1 MLRGGKLRRVD
12 PDLSN
17 YYVAVFRQREY
28 PITGTILLAT
38 AVAASFAASGCHS
51 KIAGKSDAPFRII
64 ATDAGFDAPDTVPA
78 GLRHIV
84 FENRGSEIHEG
95 MLVKLPQGM
104 SVGEYVSAVRS
115 GSLFPAGALDYS
127 GAGLTSPGE
136 SVEVWVKLDPGQ
148 YILICW
154 NAGHARSTPPRPV
167 TVEYTISDDLPPK
180 ENVIVKLMDFRFEVA
195 GPLRR
200 GLQVIRIENTGPS
213 MHEMDIF
220 RLHEG
225 KTLADVRR
233 WRKDDGRGPA
243 PADAMGGV
251 LDSHDLRRVVWMRKN
266 FAAGRYILHCEV
278 PLVTNAQ
285 ATKQEITHADLGMVR
300 EIQIED

>member
-1 MLRGGKLRRVD
+1 MFMQFARR
-12 PDLSN
+12 
-17 YYVAVFRQREY
+17 
-28 PITGTILLAT
+28 ITGTIVT
-38 AVAASFAASGCHS
+38 AMAALWAVSGCHS
-51 KIAGKSDAPFRII
+51 KLGRDSGTPFRII
-64 ATDAGFDAPDTVPA
+64 ATDAGFEAPDRVPA

-84 FENRGSEIHEG
+84 YANHGSEIHEA
-95 MLVKLPQGM
+95 MLVKLSQSM
-104 SVGEYVSAVRS
+104 TVGEYVSAVRS

-225 KTLADVRR
+225 KSLADVRR

-243 PADAMGGV
+243 PADAMGGI
-251 LDSHDLRRVVWMRKN
+251 LDSHDLKRVVWMRKN

-300 EIQIED
+300 EIEIDE

>member
-1 MLRGGKLRRVD
+1 
-12 PDLSN
+12 
-17 YYVAVFRQREY
+17 VASYLLHKTVRTIVFAA
-28 PITGTILLAT
+28 AT
-38 AVAASFAASGCHS
+38 AASFALSGCHS
-51 KIAGKSDAPFRII
+51 KIAAKSGAPFRII
-64 ATDAGFDAPDTVPA
+64 TTDAGFDAPDTIPA
-78 GLRHIV
+78 GFRHIV
-84 FENRGSEIHEG
+84 FENHGSEIHEA

-127 GAGLTSPGE
+127 GAGLTSPGQR
-136 SVEVWVKLDPGQ
+136 VEAWVKLDPRR

-154 NAGHARSTPPRPV
+154 NDGHARSTPPRPV

-180 ENVIVKLMDFRFEVA
+180 EDVVVKLIDYRFELA
-195 GPLRR
+195 GRLRKGMR
-200 GLQVIRIENTGPS
+200 VIRIENTGPS

-220 RLHEG
+220 RLYDG

-251 LDSHDLRRVVWMRKN
+251 LDSHDLKRVVWMRRN
-266 FAAGRYILHCEV
+266 FTAGRYTLHCEV
-278 PLVTNAQ
+278 PLVKNAQ
-285 ATKQEITHADLGMVR
+285 ATNREITHADLGMVR
-300 EIQIED
+300 EIEIAE

>member
-1 MLRGGKLRRVD
+1 MATYLVHRTKIILFAIA
-12 PDLSN
+12 PAAL
-17 YYVAVFRQREY
+17 VA
-28 PITGTILLAT
+28 L
-38 AVAASFAASGCHS
+38 SGCHS
-51 KIAGKSDAPFRII
+51 KIVGKTDAPFRII
-64 ATDAGFDAPDTVPA
+64 ANDAGFDAPDAVPA

-84 FENRGSEIHEG
+84 FENRGSEIHEA

-104 SVGEYVSAVRS
+104 SVADYVSAVRS

-127 GAGLTSPGE
+127 GAGLMSPGE
-136 SVEVWVKLDPGQ
+136 SVEVWVKLDPGH

-154 NAGHARSTPPRPV
+154 NDGHARSTPPRPI

-180 ENVIVKLMDFRFEVA
+180 EDVTVKLVDFRFDLA
-195 GPLRR
+195 GRLRKGMR
-200 GLQVIRIENTGPS
+200 VIRIENTGPS

-233 WRKDDGRGPA
+233 WRKDDRRGSA

-251 LDSHDLRRVVWMRKN
+251 LDSHDLKRVVWMRKN
-266 FAAGRYILHCEV
+266 FAAGRYILHCEM
-278 PLVTNAQ
+278 PLVTDAQ
-285 ATKQEITHADLGMVR
+285 VTNREITHADLGMVR
-300 EIQIED
+300 EIEIEE